1 MFSNETWCRLTGS
14 LGLSQREFQI
24 VQTLFDDQKESVI
37 ADHLGISPHTVHTH
51 IERLYRKVGVAS
63 RVALVRR
70 VFVEYLSTVKAV
82 DDR

>member
-1 MFSNETWCRLTGS
+1 
-14 LGLSQREFQI
+14 
-24 VQTLFDDQKESVI
+24 VI

-63 RVALVRR
+63 RVSLVRR